1 MEADMFEQS
10 VIEAPALTARPWTL
24 GVSLAGQAIL
34 ISAAIVLP
42 MLHPDALRRAMFLV
56 PVTGP
61 PAGPRKAAPQR
72 TEVVRQVAGNRT
84 SHPFTYVEPTDVP
97 RGVKMVQDSLP
108 EFSGPAGVMS
118 DVGVPG
124 AFGSGGDSAIID
136 GLARVTPPA
145 PPPPAHENVAVKAPP
160 KPAAP
165 VRITVGG
172 NVQTAKLVFAPAP
185 EYPPLA
191 KSARIS
197 GSVHLSAVIGTDGR
211 IAGLRVMDGHPLLV
225 RAAMD
230 AVKRWIYQPTLLNG
244 DPVEVVTEVT
254 VTFTLN

>member
-1 MEADMFEQS
+1 MFEQS

-42 MLHPDALRRAMFLV
+42 MLHPDALQRAMFLV

-61 PAGPRKAAPQR
+61 PAGVTKPPQR
-72 TEVVRQVAGNRT
+72 TEAVRQVAANRT
-84 SHPFTYVEPTDVP
+84 AHPFTYVEPTDVP
-97 RGVKMVQDSLP
+97 RGVKMLQESLP
-108 EFSGPAGVMS
+108 EFSGPAGVLS

-124 AFGSGGDSAIID
+124 AFGSGGGSAIID
-136 GLARVTPPA
+136 GLARVAPPA
-145 PPPPAHENVAVKAPP
+145 PPPPVHENVAVKAPL
-160 KPAAP
+160 KSVAP
-165 VRITVGG
+165 IRITVGG

-230 AVKRWIYQPTLLNG
+230 AVKRWVYKPTLLNG